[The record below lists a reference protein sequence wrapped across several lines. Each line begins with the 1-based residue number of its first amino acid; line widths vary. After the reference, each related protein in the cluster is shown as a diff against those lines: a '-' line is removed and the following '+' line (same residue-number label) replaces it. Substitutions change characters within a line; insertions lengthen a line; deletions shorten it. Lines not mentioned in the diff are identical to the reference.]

1 MLLPLHLIPP
11 GLCPGE
17 KSQKLGFQFS
27 RFTIQSLNSIR
38 GLAAGTI
45 SLVCGAQ
52 ECGETRDKDVRSDL
66 GPVLRW
72 SCPTLLGPGGCIY
85 HQLTFDLVY
94 IYSWRH

>member
-45 SLVCGAQ
+45 SLLCVGRKNA
-52 ECGETRDKDVRSDL
+52 GRLGTRM
-66 GPVLRW
+66 
-72 SCPTLLGPGGCIY
+72 
-85 HQLTFDLVY
+85 
-94 IYSWRH
+94 

>member
-17 KSQKLGFQFS
+17 KSQKLGFQFNPEILLEDLLQGQFPS
-27 RFTIQSLNSIR
+27 CVWGAGMR
-38 GLAAGTI
+38 GD
-45 SLVCGAQ
+45 SH
-52 ECGETRDKDVRSDL
+52 KDVRSDL

-72 SCPTLLGPGGCIY
+72 SCPTLLVRGGCIY

-94 IYSWRH
+94 TAVQT